1 MSNLCTAHGLA
12 SIRCET
18 RPPVLDARLR
28 LNERSIEVLGVAP
41 RRLVGREGN
50 PSQFSWIE
58 PVHLT
63 SFARVDDHVSRTVV
77 DVSEH
82 RLSAQRTGDDA
93 VTGIL
98 VTSSDRLNR
107 PVFAG
112 AHGINHVSEAVH
124 RNQHAETPCTAEQRI
139 SVESTRRKRRG
150 AERAEARC
158 RALEVDIVEGRR
170 QLLLIAA
177 MITDEDPPFT
187 VHPQRGAAVD
197 AVSHQAK
204 TPDTSQH
211 NAYAMSPSISISY
224 TWNPRRPA
232 PSNT

>member
-1 MSNLCTAHGLA
+1 MYVQS
-12 SIRCET
+12 RF
-18 RPPVLDARLR
+18 V
-28 LNERSIEVLGVAP
+28 GVVP
-41 RRLVGREGN
+41 HRLVGREGN

-63 SFARVDDHVSRTVV
+63 SLARVDDHVSRTVV

-82 RLSAQRTGDDA
+82 RLSAQRTRDDA

-98 VTSSDRLNR
+98 VTSANRLYR

-112 AHGINHVSEAVH
+112 AHGINHFSKAVH

-170 QLLLIAA
+170 QFLLIAA

-211 NAYAMSPSISISY
+211 NAYAMAPAISISY
-224 TWNPRRPA
+224 TWNPRCAA